1 MICIIPEN
9 HTALFRYNNKVYEY
23 SIQKGIKLT
32 MDKIYRISCK
42 IANGHDTVGYYRAE
56 SKKQLIQYLEQN
68 NIHYDK
74 IVNIHVTDISGTENN
89 K

>member
-1 MICIIPEN
+1 
-9 HTALFRYNNKVYEY
+9 
-23 SIQKGIKLT
+23 

-42 IANGHDTVGYYRAE
+42 IANGHDTIGYYRAD
-56 SKKQLIQYLEQN
+56 SKEQLRHYLEQN

-74 IVNIHVTDISGTENN
+74 IININVTDISNTENN

>member
-1 MICIIPEN
+1 
-9 HTALFRYNNKVYEY
+9 
-23 SIQKGIKLT
+23 

-56 SKKQLIQYLEQN
+56 SKQQLLQYLEQN
-68 NIHYDK
+68 NILYDK
-74 IVNIHVTDISGTENN
+74 IVNIHVTDISDTENN

>member
-1 MICIIPEN
+1 
-9 HTALFRYNNKVYEY
+9 
-23 SIQKGIKLT
+23 

-42 IANGHDTVGYYRAE
+42 IANGHDTIGYYRTD
-56 SKKQLIQYLEQN
+56 SKQQLIQYLKQN

-74 IVNIHVTDISGTENN
+74 IVNIQVTDISDTENN